1 MRNTRK
7 TELRR
12 REAFVFLQYFVARRR
27 ALCAFNKYMPSQRTL
42 LISLVCLVLVFVL
55 WGWIFFNRVERQL
68 NLASNTPALLLQIQK
83 MNELVTVKYS
93 IQKVVGLEEQKQP
106 FGREKLLLIVQ
117 AKVGAGID
125 VGRLQKVDLSSDG
138 KGAYVVRLP
147 AAQILYVAIDE
158 RETKVWDRQV
168 TWWTPWVPYN
178 VDLERQARVLA
189 TEEIKKS
196 AIGMGILNDAR
207 RQAEVAIRNL
217 LQVFGVTDI
226 KFRDAS

>member
-1 MRNTRK
+1 M
-7 TELRR
+7 
-12 REAFVFLQYFVARRR
+12 
-27 ALCAFNKYMPSQRTL
+27 
-42 LISLVCLVLVFVL
+42 VCLILAFAL
-55 WGWIFFNRVERQL
+55 WGWMFFNRVERKL
-68 NLASNTPALLLQIQK
+68 NLAANPPALLLQIQK

-106 FGREKLLLIVQ
+106 FGKEKVLLIVQ

-125 VGRLQKVDLSSDG
+125 MGRLQKIDLSRDG

-147 AAQILYVAIDE
+147 EAQILYVAIDE

-178 VDLERQARVLA
+178 IDLERQARVLA

-207 RQAEVAIRNL
+207 RQAEGAIRNL
-217 LQVFGVTDI
+217 LQVFGVTEI
-226 KFRDAS
+226 GFRGAS

>member
-1 MRNTRK
+1 MPFRQM
-7 TELRR
+7 L
-12 REAFVFLQYFVARRR
+12 FL
-27 ALCAFNKYMPSQRTL
+27 CT
-42 LISLVCLVLVFVL
+42 VCLFLVLAL
-55 WGWIFFNRVERQL
+55 IGLIYFNRADRQL
-68 NLASNTPALLLQIQK
+68 NLASNPPALLLQIQK

-93 IQKVVGLEEQKQP
+93 VQKVIGLEEQKQP
-106 FGREKLLLIVQ
+106 FGTEKLLLIVQ

-125 VGRLQKVDLSSDG
+125 MGRLQKIDLNRDA

-147 AAQILYVAIDE
+147 EAQILYVAIDE

-168 TWWTPWVPYN
+168 TWWTPWVPFN
-178 VDLERQARVLA
+178 IDLERKARVLA

-196 AIGMGILNDAR
+196 AIGMGILSDAR

-226 KFRDAS
+226 GFRNAT

>member
-1 MRNTRK
+1 M
-7 TELRR
+7 
-12 REAFVFLQYFVARRR
+12 
-27 ALCAFNKYMPSQRTL
+27 
-42 LISLVCLVLVFVL
+42 VCLVLVFAL

-68 NLASNTPALLLQIQK
+68 NLASNPPALLLQIQK

-93 IQKVVGLEEQKQP
+93 IQKVIGLEEQKQP

-125 VGRLQKVDLSSDG
+125 MGRLHNADLSRDG
-138 KGAYVVRLP
+138 KSAYFVRLP
-147 AAQILYVAIDE
+147 EAQILYVAIDE

-196 AIGMGILNDAR
+196 AIDMGILKDAR

-217 LQVFGVTDI
+217 LQVFGVTEI
-226 KFRDAS
+226 GFRDAS